1 MILDDKNF
9 ILGVFV
15 GGWCSILAD
24 MLFNGIV
31 YPLVDKVKTKV
42 LSKRNSDTKPE

>member
-15 GGWCSILAD
+15 GGWCAILAD
-24 MLFNGIV
+24 FLFEGIV
-31 YPLVDKVKTKV
+31 YPLVDKVKAKA
-42 LSKRNSDTKPE
+42 LSILNSDTKPE